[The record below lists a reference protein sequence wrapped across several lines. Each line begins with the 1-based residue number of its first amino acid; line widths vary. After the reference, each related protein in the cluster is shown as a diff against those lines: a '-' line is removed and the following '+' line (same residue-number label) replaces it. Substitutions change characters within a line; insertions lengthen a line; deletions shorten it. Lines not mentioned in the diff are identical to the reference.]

1 MGMTISQ
8 FDVDDDVTNYLL
20 LLLKVCMAKPEVID
34 RKQSSLSPSCNA
46 TLNLLDFSLPD
57 KFYNY
62 TSSLL
67 KKSEE
72 IVGEVLNYHYI
83 HMVDYTNGGI
93 MSEHSHKH
101 NEDYS
106 FILYLNDC
114 VDGATVLHLENK
126 HRIRPQKGIA
136 LLFSSEI
143 PHSSEYSRSKQVFVG
158 GLKRTKEEHGRT

>member
-1 MGMTISQ
+1 
-8 FDVDDDVTNYLL
+8 
-20 LLLKVCMAKPEVID
+20 
-34 RKQSSLSPSCNA
+34 
-46 TLNLLDFSLPD
+46 
-57 KFYNY
+57 
-62 TSSLL
+62 
-67 KKSEE
+67 
-72 IVGEVLNYHYI
+72 
-83 HMVDYTNGGI
+83 MVDYTNGGI

-126 HRIRPQKGIA
+126 HRILPQKGTA